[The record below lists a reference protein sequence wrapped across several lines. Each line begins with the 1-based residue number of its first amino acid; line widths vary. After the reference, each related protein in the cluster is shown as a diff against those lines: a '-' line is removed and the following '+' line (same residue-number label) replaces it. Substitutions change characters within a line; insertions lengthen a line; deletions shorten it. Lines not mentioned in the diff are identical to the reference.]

1 MLEIRNFGSWGSNRY
16 PTISSISGG
25 WWAKLTTVG
34 HHRPQA
40 AAEAGNLRVWGFWV
54 RGLGLKGWSGR

>member
-34 HHRPQA
+34 HHRPQRQRRLA
-40 AAEAGNLRVWGFWV
+40 TLGFGDFGFGDWD
-54 RGLGLKGWSGR
+54 